1 MSRFEFYNSQGLR
14 IDGRRNYELK
24 NFESSLT
31 TTSNFNNFSRNSQS
45 STTYLQMGQNKILVN
60 IDGPKEPA
68 NANKS
73 KIDQD
78 KAILDIN
85 INVTKFSKVN
95 RQVSTNNNNLPDK
108 QTQEWEFE
116 VKKLFE
122 KIIIM
127 ESYPKSIINV
137 AVTVLQQ
144 DGGIL
149 ASIINCVSIALMNN
163 SIQVYDIVTAC
174 SVGVVDQMH
183 FLLDLNHLEEQFLTS
198 GTIAVVGGSPAQ
210 TSEEANVCL
219 LSFNDIFPLDL
230 LDGFMMAGV
239 NGCNTLKDIMVSQ
252 VKAMNINKLI
262 EIQ

>member
-60 IDGPKEPA
+60 IDGPKEPT

-95 RQVSTNNNNLPDK
+95 RQ
-108 QTQEWEFE
+108 
-116 VKKLFE
+116 
-122 KIIIM
+122 IIIM

-198 GTIAVVGGSPAQ
+198 GTIAVVGGSPS
-210 TSEEANVCL
+210 T
-219 LSFNDIFPLDL
+219 DL
-230 LDGFMMAGV
+230 
-239 NGCNTLKDIMVSQ
+239 
-252 VKAMNINKLI
+252 
-262 EIQ
+262 

>member
-1 MSRFEFYNSQGLR
+1 MSRFEFYNTQGLR

-60 IDGPKEPA
+60 IDGPKEPT

-95 RQVSTNNNNLPDK
+95 RQVSANNNNSPDK

-116 VKKLFE
+116 IKQLFE

-127 ESYPKSIINV
+127 ESYPKSIINI

-183 FLLDLNHLEEQFLTS
+183 YLLDLNHLEEQFLTS
-198 GTIAVVGGSPAQ
+198 GTIAVVGGSSTQ
-210 TSEEANVCL
+210 IFEEANVCL

-230 LDGFMMAGV
+230 LDGFMKAGV
-239 NGCNTLKDIMVSQ
+239 SGCNTLKDIMVTQ